1 MAVAGDIILIS
12 AAIQSNG
19 ILTYTLNIFKTKH
32 LLKSTQLFT
41 RSVKLVA
48 TALKIYWQPE
58 IALPKRKGKM
68 ICTCATLNEMR
79 MPRTK

>member
-41 RSVKLVA
+41 RSVKLGSDRSKNLLA
-48 TALKIYWQPE
+48 T
-58 IALPKRKGKM
+58 
-68 ICTCATLNEMR
+68 
-79 MPRTK
+79 